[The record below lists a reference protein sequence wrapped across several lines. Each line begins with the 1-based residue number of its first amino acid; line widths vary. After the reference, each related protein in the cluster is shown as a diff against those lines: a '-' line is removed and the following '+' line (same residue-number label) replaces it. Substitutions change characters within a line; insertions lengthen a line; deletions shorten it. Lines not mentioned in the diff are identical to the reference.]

1 MTELERDV
9 LQESFDP
16 PPEHGPYVNDADE
29 QRMREVA
36 QKEIDDQ
43 LMVPGVDHYV
53 QMIQEE
59 KGISGTS
66 SIKMPAGV
74 LTGEKPFNMKKDTL
88 ISNWYPGI
96 PARDVVYEKFVS
108 DFTYQ
113 FDRDSVKK
121 KVEQLQKV
129 GGQCMQL
136 SVETD
141 KSVGVVTV
149 NVVVS
154 KVGTKT
160 AKCLFDT
167 GANVSLISEEWI
179 ARSGYRVDGDD
190 SKVIAAR
197 RVNRFDG
204 ALVKADSPLTFT
216 VFGGGKFSVTH
227 YIVLKTC
234 ACRGSGT
241 KYNQLTTSCGYVTY
255 WVTPWLKND
264 VPLLIGRD

>member
-1 MTELERDV
+1 GEHPIEVETRDWYRRAYQIAVRRRNDEYVAMWDCLPWYADERELDIPAPAEWQLTGKRRTSGDVNDKESGEVKTSDQAGETSVKVIQSEKSAPVSVSERKEPRRMTEIERDV

-121 KVEQLQKV
+121 QVEQLQKV

-136 SVETD
+136 SVET
-141 KSVGVVTV
+141 
-149 NVVVS
+149 
-154 KVGTKT
+154 
-160 AKCLFDT
+160 
-167 GANVSLISEEWI
+167 
-179 ARSGYRVDGDD
+179 
-190 SKVIAAR
+190 
-197 RVNRFDG
+197 
-204 ALVKADSPLTFT
+204 
-216 VFGGGKFSVTH
+216 
-227 YIVLKTC
+227 
-234 ACRGSGT
+234 
-241 KYNQLTTSCGYVTY
+241 
-255 WVTPWLKND
+255 
-264 VPLLIGRD
+264 